1 MHRFEHY
8 FQRRTLQRTKHF
20 ADPSVGG
27 ATRFGKL
34 RSKFCKA

>member
-1 MHRFEHY
+1 
-8 FQRRTLQRTKHF
+8 LQRTKHF
-20 ADPSVGG
+20 ADTCVGG

>member
-1 MHRFEHY
+1 
-8 FQRRTLQRTKHF
+8 LQRIKHF

-34 RSKFCKA
+34 QSKFCKA

>member
-1 MHRFEHY
+1 MF
-8 FQRRTLQRTKHF
+8 
-20 ADPSVGG
+20 VGG